1 MSGFTLLSGKGVT
14 HTFSGPQGPS
24 LRYYDDITIRF
35 RTDGTVEMSGFQLMV
50 LDSGEETVYISILI
64 NHNLIQK

>member
-1 MSGFTLLSGKGVT
+1 MSGFILLSGEGVT
-14 HTFSGPQGPS
+14 NTYSGQQGPS
-24 LRYYDDITIRF
+24 LRYYDDVTIRF
-35 RTDGTVEMSGFQLMV
+35 QTDGTVEMSGFELMV

>member
-1 MSGFTLLSGKGVT
+1 MCDYILSSGEGMTN
-14 HTFSGPQGPS
+14 TFSGPQGPS

-35 RTDGTVEMSGFQLMV
+35 RTDGTVEMSGFELMV